1 MDEQLKDFR
10 NFLFLTWQ
18 HLKLP
23 PPTPIQYDIAHY
35 LQTGPKRCCIQ
46 AFRGVGK
53 SWITSAFV
61 IHQLLMDPSKNVLVV
76 SASKQ
81 RADDFSTFSLRLI
94 EEMPILQHLMPTEN
108 QRSSKIAFDV
118 GPAPNAHAPSVT
130 SRGIT
135 GQITG
140 ARADLVVSDDVE
152 SLQNSQTITARDK
165 LTESIKEF
173 DAVLKP
179 GGRICFLGT
188 PQTELSIY
196 STLPGKGYTTRIWP
210 ARYPDKRTKTNLG
223 EQLAPKIA
231 EALEEDPELVHKPTD
246 PKRFD
251 DLDLAERE
259 ASYGRLGFTLQFML
273 DTTLADMDRYP
284 LKLSDLIVMNC
295 NHKNAPDKV
304 IWAASPDLVDKDLP
318 NVGFNGDR
326 YYRPMVTQGE
336 WTEYTGSVMAID
348 PAGRGEDE
356 TSYAVVKMLH
366 SQLFVLESGGF
377 EGGYTTK
384 VLEELANVAKKQQVN
399 SILTESNFGDG
410 MFTALL
416 TPILGRIHPCEIEE
430 VRHSTQK
437 ERRIIDT
444 LEPVMSSHSLIVDRA
459 VVEKDYQSTQ
469 NMTHEK
475 ALKYQLFYQ
484 MSRITNLRG
493 ALVHDDRLDVLS
505 MAVGYWVEQMAADR
519 DRLISNRK
527 DDRLMEE
534 LEGFM
539 YSTSGIQSTQSSRT
553 SKSRIPT
560 WMKT

>member
-1 MDEQLKDFR
+1 MNTQLKDFR
-10 NFLFLTWQ
+10 NFLFLAWE
-18 HLKLP
+18 HLRLP
-23 PPTPIQYDIAHY
+23 EPTPIQYDIATY
-35 LQTGPKRCCIQ
+35 LQHGPKRCCIQ

-61 IHQLLMDPSKNVLVV
+61 IHQLLLDPSKNILVV

-81 RADDFSTFSLRLI
+81 RADDFSTFTLRLI
-94 EEMPILQHLMPTEN
+94 EEMPILNHLLPMES
-108 QRSSKIAFDV
+108 QRSSKVAFDV
-118 GPAPNAHAPSVT
+118 GPAPASHAPSVT

-140 ARADLVVSDDVE
+140 ARADLVVADDVE
-152 SLQNSQTITARDK
+152 SLQNSQTMTARDK

-179 GGRICFLGT
+179 NGRICFLGT
-188 PQTELSIY
+188 PQTEFSIY
-196 STLPGKGYTTRIWP
+196 SSLPGRGYKTCVWP
-210 ARYPDKRTKTNLG
+210 ARYPDKRIKSNLG
-223 EQLAPKIA
+223 EQLSPKIRS
-231 EALEEDPELVHKPTD
+231 ELEEDPELEGNSTD

-251 DLDLAERE
+251 DMDLAERE
-259 ASYGRLGFTLQFML
+259 ASYGRMGFTLQFML

-295 NHKNAPDKV
+295 NPKNAPDKV

-326 YYRPMVTQGE
+326 YYRPMTTQGE

-348 PAGRGEDE
+348 PAGRGADE
-356 TSYAVVKMLH
+356 TSFCVIKMLH
-366 SQLFVLESGGF
+366 SQLFLLESGGF
-377 EGGYTTK
+377 EGGYTTQI
-384 VLEELANVAKKQQVN
+384 LEELAKVAKRQQVN
-399 SILTESNFGDG
+399 TVLTESNFGDG

-444 LEPVMSSHSLIVDRA
+444 LEPIMSSHSLIVDRS
-459 VVEKDYQSTQ
+459 VIEKDYHSTQ
-469 NMTHEK
+469 NLPHEK

-484 MSRITNLRG
+484 LSRITHLKG

-519 DRLISNRK
+519 DRLIAHRK
-527 DDRLMEE
+527 DDRLQDE
-534 LEGFM
+534 LDKFM
-539 YSTSGIQSTQSSRT
+539 HSSSTHRSIGSTSRV
-553 SKSRIPT
+553 PT
-560 WMKT
+560 WMN

>member
-1 MDEQLKDFR
+1 MNTQLKDFR
-10 NFLFLTWQ
+10 NFLFLAWE

-53 SWITSAFV
+53 SWITSCFV
-61 IHQLLMDPSKNVLVV
+61 IHQLLMDPTKNVLVV

-94 EEMPILQHLMPTEN
+94 EEMPVLQHLMPTEN

-179 GGRICFLGT
+179 NGRICFLGT

-196 STLPGKGYTTRIWP
+196 STLPGRGYKTRIWP

-223 EQLAPKIA
+223 DRLAPKIA
-231 EALEEDPELVHKPTD
+231 EAMEEDPDLVRQPTD
-246 PKRFD
+246 PERFD

-295 NHKNAPDKV
+295 NPENAPDKV
-304 IWAASPDLVDKDLP
+304 IWAASPDLADKDLP

-326 YYRPMVTQGE
+326 YYRPMATQGE
-336 WTEYTGSVMAID
+336 WTEYTGSVMAVD
-348 PAGRGEDE
+348 PAGRGADE
-356 TSYAVVKMLH
+356 TSYCVIKMLH
-366 SQLFVLESGGF
+366 SQLFLLESGGF

-384 VLEELANVAKKQQVN
+384 VLESLAKVAKRQKVN
-399 SILTESNFGDG
+399 TVLTESNFGDG
-410 MFTALL
+410 MFTALF
-416 TPILGRIHPCEIEE
+416 TPILGKYHPCEIEE

-459 VVEKDYQSTQ
+459 VIEKDYQSTQ
-469 NMTHEK
+469 DMPHEK

-484 MSRITNLRG
+484 MSRITHLKG
-493 ALVHDDRLDVLS
+493 ALVHDDRLDVLA

-519 DRLISNRK
+519 DRLISDRK
-527 DDRLMEE
+527 EDRLMEE
-534 LEGFM
+534 LEKFM
-539 YSTSGIQSTQSSRT
+539 YSTDGMRSTSGYQSINSGL
-553 SKSRIPT
+553 PT

>member
-1 MDEQLKDFR
+1 MNEQLRDFR
-10 NFLFLTWQ
+10 NFLYLAWE

-35 LQTGPKRCCIQ
+35 LQNGPKRSCIQ

-53 SWITSAFV
+53 SWITSTFV
-61 IHQLLMDPSKNVLVV
+61 IHQLLLDPTKNILVV

-81 RADDFSTFSLRLI
+81 RADDFSTFTLRMI
-94 EEMPILQHLMPTEN
+94 EEMPVLRHLLPTEG

-152 SLQNSQTITARDK
+152 SLQNSQTMTARDK
-165 LTESIKEF
+165 LTEAIKEF

-179 GGRICFLGT
+179 NGRICFLGT
-188 PQTELSIY
+188 PQTEFSIY
-196 STLPGKGYTTRIWP
+196 SSLVSRGYDMRIWP
-210 ARYPDKRTKTNLG
+210 ARYPDSSIRRNL
-223 EQLAPKIA
+223 EAHLAPKIKD
-231 EALEEDPELVHKPTD
+231 ELDESPEIANTPTD

-259 ASYGRLGFTLQFML
+259 ASYGRMGFTLQFML
-273 DTTLADMDRYP
+273 DTSLADQDRYP

-295 NHKNAPDKV
+295 NPDNAPEKV

-326 YYRPMVTQGE
+326 YFRPMTTQGTWE
-336 WTEYTGSVMAID
+336 NYTGSVMSID
-348 PAGRGEDE
+348 PAGRGQDE
-356 TSYAVVKMLH
+356 SSYCVIKMLN
-366 SQLFVLESGGF
+366 SQLFLLDAGGF
-377 EGGYTTK
+377 AGGYTED
-384 VLEELANVAKKQQVN
+384 VLEKLANIAKRQSVN
-399 SILTESNFGDG
+399 TVLIESNFGDG
-410 MFTALL
+410 MYTALL
-416 TPILGRIHPCEIEE
+416 TPILGKIHPCQIEE

-444 LEPVMSSHSLIVDRA
+444 LEPVMSNHSLIVDRS
-459 VVEKDYQSTQ
+459 VIERDYQSTQ
-469 NMTHEK
+469 NLPHEK

-484 MSRITNLRG
+484 LSRITHMKG
-493 ALVHDDRLDVLS
+493 ALIHDDRLDALA
-505 MAVGYWVEQMAADR
+505 MGVGYWVEQMAADR
-519 DRLISNRK
+519 DRLIQTKRN
-527 DDRLMEE
+527 DRLQDE
-534 LEGFM
+534 LEKFM
-539 YSTSGIQSTQSSRT
+539 SYATGKRKETANSWLNT
-553 SKSRIPT
+553 
-560 WMKT
+560 

>member
-1 MDEQLKDFR
+1 MSEQLKDFR
-10 NFLFLTWQ
+10 NFLFLAWQ

-35 LQTGPKRCCIQ
+35 LQNGPKRCCIQ

-61 IHQLLMDPSKNVLVV
+61 IHQLLMDPTKNILVV

-94 EEMPILQHLMPTEN
+94 EEMPVLQHLLPTEN

-118 GPAPNAHAPSVT
+118 GPAPASHAPSVT

-152 SLQNSQTITARDK
+152 SLQNSQTMTARDK

-179 GGRICFLGT
+179 NGRICFLGT
-188 PQTELSIY
+188 PQTEFSIY
-196 STLPGKGYTTRIWP
+196 STLPGKGYSTRIWP
-210 ARYPDKRTKTNLG
+210 ARYPDKRTRTNLG
-223 EQLAPKIA
+223 DRLSPKIS
-231 EALEEDPELVHKPTD
+231 EELKKDPELANKPTD
-246 PKRFD
+246 PQRFD

-259 ASYGRLGFTLQFML
+259 ASYGRMGFTLQFML

-295 NHKNAPDKV
+295 NPRNAPDKV
-304 IWAASPDLVDKDLP
+304 IWAASPDLVDQDLP

-326 YYRPMVTQGE
+326 YYRPMITQGE

-356 TSYAVVKMLH
+356 TSYAIVKMLH

-384 VLEELANVAKKQQVN
+384 VLEELANLAKKQDVN
-399 SILTESNFGDG
+399 AILTESNFGDG

-416 TPILGRIHPCEIEE
+416 TPIMNRIHPCEIEE
-430 VRHSTQK
+430 VRHSVQK

-469 NMTHEK
+469 NMSHEK

-484 MSRITNLRG
+484 MSRITHLKG
-493 ALVHDDRLDVLS
+493 ALIHDDRLDVLA
-505 MAVGYWVEQMAADR
+505 MAVSYWVEQMAADR

-527 DDRLMEE
+527 EDRLMEE
-534 LEGFM
+534 LDKFM
-539 YSTSGIQSTQSSRT
+539 TYTGGMGKRT
-553 SKSRIPT
+553 RPNTRIPT